1 MKTNSEE
8 KKVIK
13 KIIEGNER
21 AFLEL
26 YKNNKKQVFNFIYRQ
41 LRDYHLSEEIT
52 QDVFFDLIESL
63 RDFRGESSI
72 KTLIFSIAKY
82 KVIDHIRKKKI
93 KKLLFSALPEYF
105 VERLKT
111 IILDDEIDKNELK
124 EKIKKVFEALPNDY
138 SLILRL
144 KYIEGARVKEIAR
157 KLSLNFKAT
166 ESLIFRA
173 RKAFI
178 KVFNSLE

>member
-8 KKVIK
+8 RKTIQA
-13 KIIEGNER
+13 IISKDEK

-26 YKNNKKQVFNFIYRQ
+26 YKAYNKQVFNFIYRQ
-41 LRDYHLSEEIT
+41 LRDYHLSEDIT

-63 RDFRGESSI
+63 RDFRGESSL

-93 KKLLFSALPEYF
+93 KKLLFSALPDYF
-105 VERLKT
+105 VEGLKT
-111 IILDDEIDKNELK
+111 IILDDEIDRRELK
-124 EKIKKVFEALPNDY
+124 AKISHVLEALPNDY

-144 KYIEGARVKEIAR
+144 KYMEGVRVKEIAKR
-157 KLSLNFKAT
+157 LSLNFKAT
-166 ESLIFRA
+166 ESLLFRA

-178 KVFNSLE
+178 KVFNSS